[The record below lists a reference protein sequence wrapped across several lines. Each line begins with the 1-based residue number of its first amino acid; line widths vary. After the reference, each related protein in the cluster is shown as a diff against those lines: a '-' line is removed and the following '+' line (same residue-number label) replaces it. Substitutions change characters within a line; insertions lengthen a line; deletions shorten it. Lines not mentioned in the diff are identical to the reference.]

1 MINNHY
7 HYSLFMKT
15 AVFFLTLF
23 VFTTVVTAQQTV
35 THTSTAQT
43 VSRNSSFLDIPGLAN
58 NPLAIITVE
67 PNEATRIA
75 NPHPLGVW
83 YDGSRWAI
91 FNQDLTAMQA
101 GLVFRV
107 HWSNPDAQHFYRK
120 VTPSLLDNGKLVLDH
135 AYLNG
140 NPQAK
145 FSITQLWNPEGTGGL
160 YNKSTVVP
168 AYDSKTQRWS
178 LRNEDGSSLVSGL
191 AFNFFLQSNS
201 VTTVNKNTI
210 SSGTFKSG
218 NPANVHP
225 LNNRQFR
232 LICTGFSVVT
242 ATDDDLLESD
252 GAGDEVFFTY
262 DILETT
268 GIRRLKHTESVLPS
282 ITEQYQL
289 KSKVHGAA
297 QKTLLGTPTGYIRA
311 GSKSPSGGLQQ
322 GDIFPENGQ
331 LPSNAVI
338 PYNRTNPASFP
349 LLVWEG
355 TLNMDKRVFI
365 NICPWEFDD
374 DNTRLNVAWPDF
386 AKAQLQAYYFQDS
399 MNLPAINCKTDF
411 LSRSDLTPQSADML
425 GTQPFWSWYNLTLR
439 SRRIGVRRPQTIR
452 VKTPAAQ
459 MLCLKLEGIDDK
471 GYVLLA
477 PGNYYIGMVSRNRFD
492 ISFQNSF
499 SNKGN
504 YRMHFRLELVE

>member
-1 MINNHY
+1 
-7 HYSLFMKT
+7 MKT
-15 AVFFLTLF
+15 VFFFLTFF
-23 VFTTVVTAQQTV
+23 VASAITAQQTV
-35 THTSTAQT
+35 THTSAATT
-43 VSRNSSFLDIPGLAN
+43 ISRNSSFLDLPGLAN

-67 PNEATRIA
+67 PDADTRIA

-83 YDGSRWAI
+83 YDGNRWAI
-91 FNQDLTAMQA
+91 FNQDLAAMKA

-107 HWSNPDAQHFYRK
+107 HWSNPDVDHFYRK
-120 VTPSLLDNGKLVLDH
+120 ATPSLLDQGKFVVDH
-135 AYLNG
+135 VYLNG
-140 NPQAK
+140 NPQAT

-168 AYDSKTQRWS
+168 EYDTERQKWM
-178 LRNEDGSSLVSGL
+178 LKNEDGSALLPGL
-191 AFNFFLQSNS
+191 AFNFFLQPNS
-201 VTTVNKNTI
+201 VASVNKNTI
-210 SSGTFKSG
+210 GSGIFKG
-218 NPANVHP
+218 GKPANVHP

-268 GIRRLKHTESVLPS
+268 GISRLKHTESVLPS

-311 GSKSPSGGLQQ
+311 GSKSPAGGLQQ

-331 LPSNAVI
+331 LPANAVI
-338 PYNRTNPASFP
+338 PYNKTNPQSFP
-349 LLVWEG
+349 LVVWEG
-355 TLNMDKRVFI
+355 TLNTDKRVFI
-365 NICPWEFDD
+365 NICPWEYDD
-374 DNTRLNVAWPDF
+374 DNSRLNVAWPDF
-386 AKAQLQAYYFQDS
+386 ARAQLQAYYFQDS
-399 MNLPAINCKTDF
+399 MNLPAINCKSDF
-411 LSRSDLTPQSADML
+411 LSRSDLSPYSGDML
-425 GTQPFWSWYNLTLR
+425 GTQPFWSWYKLTLR
-439 SRRIGVRRPQTIR
+439 SRRISVRRPETVR

-471 GYVLLA
+471 GNVLLA
-477 PGNYYIGMVSRNRFD
+477 PGSLYVGMVSRNSFG
-492 ISFQNSF
+492 ISFLNTF